1 MDTTAMDLNAALKD
15 CKASSSSSAIPR
27 RGPSPHQWITTS
39 PQPNTAIPTHA
50 DQSLARPKPSR
61 PAAPMHHSYPTA
73 PIIQPSAQT
82 TTTAMSDP
90 ATDAKPTLQ
99 QDPPVMP
106 VVDRA
111 GLTTKP
117 AHSSEDT
124 PASHPTTASHAC
136 GAIEATRHGTE
147 SDRNT
152 GCSAGCCLEVNIS
165 KWLTSHWP

>member
-1 MDTTAMDLNAALKD
+1 MDTTTMDLKNAALKD
-15 CKASSSSSAIPR
+15 CKASSSSTSSAIPR

-61 PAAPMHHSYPTA
+61 PAALMHPSTA

-99 QDPPVMP
+99 QDPPVVP

-117 AHSSEDT
+117 AHSSEVT

-152 GCSAGCCLEVNIS
+152 GCSAGCCREAH
-165 KWLTSHWP
+165 K